1 MTDIVKGMVKASYD
15 LPPYFGQELTAE
27 KAMRAALL
35 WLADNVSDEMVLGS
49 ILLPNDPKEVPLRL
63 AFKSPKHKDTI
74 ERTRASISRAI
85 RAAAGGGEDPLPHLN
100 DAQKALFVSALLGKH
115 QPGDAGPTTPPKDG
129 D

>member
-1 MTDIVKGMVKASYD
+1 MTDIVKGMARASYEAVSIKNS
-15 LPPYFGQELTAE
+15 YAEASTATQEVCE
-27 KAMRAALL
+27 EAMHAALL

-85 RAAAGGGEDPLPHLN
+85 RAAAGGGE
-100 DAQKALFVSALLGKH
+100 
-115 QPGDAGPTTPPKDG
+115 
-129 D
+129 

>member
-1 MTDIVKGMVKASYD
+1 MSDIVKGMVFAFNHANHLND
-15 LPPYFGQELTAE
+15 EE
-27 KAMRAALL
+27 AMSAALL

-85 RAAAGGGEDPLPHLN
+85 RAAAGGEGT
-100 DAQKALFVSALLGKH
+100 LGKS
-115 QPGDAGPTTPPKDG
+115 
-129 D
+129 